1 MWFMDIYETEAQNVL
16 ITYHIP
22 SLSTRFHVLPVSLHI
37 LLRWSLRR
45 TQVLHPEQD

>member
-16 ITYHIP
+16 ITYTY